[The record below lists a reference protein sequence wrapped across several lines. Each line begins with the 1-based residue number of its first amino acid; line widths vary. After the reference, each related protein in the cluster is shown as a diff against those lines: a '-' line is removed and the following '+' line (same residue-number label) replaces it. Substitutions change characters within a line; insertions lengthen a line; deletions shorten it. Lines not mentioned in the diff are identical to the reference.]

1 MEGCKMELI
10 LNTVRKV
17 DNDQTKEFAFGDIKS
32 LEENLAIAF
41 LNPTN
46 MKELNLKNEEYLNI
60 TNDVGSIVVKA
71 LEDEDVP
78 EGSILLP
85 VSIWANQLTKVED
98 DELFFK
104 NIKVNVKATD
114 EAVTKYDDII
124 SKIRG
129 V

>member
-1 MEGCKMELI
+1 MELI

-17 DNDQTKEFAFGDIKS
+17 DNDQTKEFAFGDTKS

-46 MKELNLKNEEYLNI
+46 MKKLNLKNEECLNI

-85 VSIWANQLTKVED
+85 VSIWANQLTKVEGN
-98 DELFFK
+98 EL
-104 NIKVNVKATD
+104 
-114 EAVTKYDDII
+114 
-124 SKIRG
+124 
-129 V
+129 

>member
-1 MEGCKMELI
+1 MEGCNMELI

-17 DNDQTKEFAFGDIKS
+17 DNDQTKEFAFGDTKS

-46 MKELNLKNEEYLNI
+46 MKKLNLKNEECLNI

-78 EGSILLP
+78 EGSIFLP
-85 VSIWANQLTKVED
+85 VSIWANQLTKVEGN
-98 DELFFK
+98 ELLFK
-104 NIKVNVKATD
+104 NIKVNVNATD
-114 EAVTKYDDII
+114 KAITKYEDII

>member
-1 MEGCKMELI
+1 MELI

-17 DNDQTKEFAFGDIKS
+17 DNDQTKEFAFGDTKS

-60 TNDVGSIVVKA
+60 RNDEGSIVVKA

-114 EAVTKYDDII
+114 EAVTKYEDII

>member
-1 MEGCKMELI
+1 MEGCNVELN

-17 DNDQTKEFAFGDIKS
+17 DNDQTKEYAFGDMKT

-41 LNPTN
+41 LNPVD
-46 MKELNLKNEEYLNI
+46 MKGLNLKSENYINI

-71 LEDEDVP
+71 FEDEDVP

-85 VSIWANQLTKVED
+85 VSIWANQLTKVENN
-98 DELFFK
+98 ELIFK
-104 NIKVNVKATD
+104 NIKVNVEATD
-114 EAVTKYDDII
+114 KPITKYEDVINR
-124 SKIRG
+124 IRG

>member
-1 MEGCKMELI
+1 MELI

>member
-1 MEGCKMELI
+1 MELI

-17 DNDQTKEFAFGDIKS
+17 DNDQTKEFAFGDTKS

-46 MKELNLKNEEYLNI
+46 MKKLNLKNEECLNI

-85 VSIWANQLTKVED
+85 VSIWANQLTKVEGNA
-98 DELFFK
+98 LLFK
-104 NIKVNVKATD
+104 NIKVNVNATD
-114 EAVTKYDDII
+114 KAITKYEDII

>member
-1 MEGCKMELI
+1 MEEFNMELI

-78 EGSILLP
+78 EDSILLP
-85 VSIWANQLTKVED
+85 VSIWANQLTTVED
-98 DELFFK
+98 NELFFK

-114 EAVTKYDDII
+114 EAITKYEDII

>member
-1 MEGCKMELI
+1 MEGCNMELI

>member
-1 MEGCKMELI
+1 MELI

-17 DNDQTKEFAFGDIKS
+17 DNDQTKEFAFGDTKS

-46 MKELNLKNEEYLNI
+46 MKKLNLKNEECLNI

-85 VSIWANQLTKVED
+85 VSIWANQLTKVEGN
-98 DELFFK
+98 ELLFK
-104 NIKVNVKATD
+104 NIKVNVNATD
-114 EAVTKYDDII
+114 KAITKYEDII

>member
-1 MEGCKMELI
+1 MELI

-17 DNDQTKEFAFGDIKS
+17 DNDQTKEFAFGDTKS

-46 MKELNLKNEEYLNI
+46 MKKLNLKNEECLNI

-85 VSIWANQLTKVED
+85 VSIWANQLTKVEGN
-98 DELFFK
+98 ELWGK
-104 NIKVNVKATD
+104 KIKVNVNATD
-114 EAVTKYDDII
+114 KAITKYEDII